1 MSITSRLSLALLLLC
16 SLLLLAGGALAH
28 GDEEDGAEDAANV
41 LTFYTHPT
49 ERFNVLIPP
58 GWQNVVNSSYALL
71 RNDAIGAQI
80 YGLTAAT
87 TAVDEAVAEALTL
100 AELPQAAESSAGDA
114 GQLAFGPWQQRT
126 YTFDND
132 TTATV
137 FVQQRDSKS
146 YVLLYVSASAVQPL
160 IMRTETPLADEAS
173 ARAALTSA
181 LTALGR
187 SDAVIDSVSAD
198 SEANNSFSATLTID
212 DTPFS
217 ASIHRDSLTTADI
230 VIGPGASVAEANE
243 DIFTIVRDFFVTPDN
258 GSYLILGL
266 VVAFGL
272 MGLFLLTL
280 WLRQRNLE
288 RDEAALRTL
297 MQNGA

>member
-1 MSITSRLSLALLLLC
+1 MSTTSRITLTLLLLC

-28 GDEEDGAEDAANV
+28 GDEEAGAAAASNI

-71 RNDAIGAQI
+71 RNDTIGAQV

-87 TAVDEAVAEALTL
+87 TNVDEAVAQALAL
-100 AELPQAAESSAGDA
+100 ADLPQAAAPSGADA
-114 GQLAFGPWQQRT
+114 DQLAFGPWQQRT
-126 YTFDND
+126 YAFDND
-132 TTATV
+132 TTATA
-137 FVQQRDSKS
+137 FVQQHDGKS

-160 IMRTETPLADEAS
+160 IVRTETPLADDAS
-173 ARAALTSA
+173 ASAALTSA
-181 LTALGR
+181 LTALGQ
-187 SDAVIDSVSAD
+187 SDAIIDSLSAD
-198 SEANNSFSATLTID
+198 SEANDSFSAAVTID
-212 DTPFS
+212 GAPFT

-230 VIGPGASVAEANE
+230 IIGPGASVAEANE

-258 GSYLILGL
+258 GSYLLLGL
-266 VVAFGL
+266 VVTFGL

-280 WLRQRNLE
+280 WLRRRNLE

-297 MQNGA
+297 TQDGV